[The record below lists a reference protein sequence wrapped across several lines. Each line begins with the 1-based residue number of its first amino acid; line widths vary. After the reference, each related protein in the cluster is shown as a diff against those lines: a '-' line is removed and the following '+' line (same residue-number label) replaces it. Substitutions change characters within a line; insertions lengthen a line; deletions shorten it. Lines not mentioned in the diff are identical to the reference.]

1 MFDFYDEAD
10 RRLSALLPK
19 RHFLCDSVNP
29 FRLPPCKGIKTYP
42 VEMPDEEY
50 SFLHEAA
57 VIRFKGVLYASWY
70 NNPKDELQGFT
81 PIRGC
86 KSFDEGKTWTKIET
100 LAEDRSGKILYC
112 PPVYAIWEDS
122 LYLLMNEMVS
132 ADHIH
137 GIDLYKLNEESGK
150 FEFLWHRPIPFKL
163 NTNAVWL
170 SNGKMLL
177 PGRVTELDQF
187 PRTPA
192 VILADDPESEY
203 RIVYIQK
210 DGALPDGTLLE
221 HPEIS
226 CITDGNRITM
236 FCRNDRRQVPLVY
249 ESEDL
254 GETWSGVMES
264 DIPFSSSKI
273 YAGTLSDGR
282 NYVIGNLDKERKRLA
297 LFVSK
302 KGTLEFDRGYMVQDG
317 ISPQFGF
324 GTMWHYPVCHEE
336 NGKLYIIYTV
346 SVDKHNRRGAVLS
359 VIDIKKL

>member
-1 MFDFYDEAD
+1 MFEFYTDAD
-10 RRLSALLPK
+10 KKLSSLLEQK
-19 RHFLCDSVNP
+19 KLLCDSVDP
-29 FRLPPCKGIKTYP
+29 FHLPPCPGIATYP
-42 VEMPDEEY
+42 VEMPDEQY

-57 VIRFKGVLYASWY
+57 VIRFHGVLYASWY

-86 KSFDEGKTWTKIET
+86 KSFDEGKTWTDIET

-112 PPVYAIWEDS
+112 PPVYAIWEDR

-137 GIDLYKLNEESGK
+137 GIDLYRLNEETGK
-150 FEFLWHRPIPFKL
+150 FELLWHRPIPFKL

-170 SNGKMLL
+170 ENGKMML

-187 PRTPA
+187 PRPPA
-192 VILADDPESEY
+192 VILADNPESEY

-210 DGALPDGTLLE
+210 DGELPDGTLLV

-226 CITDGNRITM
+226 CIADGASITM
-236 FCRNDRRQVPLVY
+236 FCRNDDRQVPLIY
-249 ESEDL
+249 ESADF
-254 GETWSGVMES
+254 GEMWSKVKEHN
-264 DIPFSSSKI
+264 IPFSSSKI

-282 NYVIGNLDKERKRLA
+282 NYVIGNLDVQRKRLA

-302 KGTLEFDRGYMVQDG
+302 KGTLEFNRGYMVQDG
-317 ISPQFGF
+317 VSAQFGF
-324 GTMWHYPVCHEE
+324 GSMWHYPVCHEE

-346 SVDKHNRRGAVLS
+346 NVDESNRRGAVLS
-359 VIDIKKL
+359 VIDIEKL